1 MVASKA
7 CTLNVST
14 LNKKIALS
22 SYEREREEKTTKY
35 AQQKMPLTMTMKA
48 RRRRIRDDAFFS
60 EASLKQRRKRRTMK
74 IARSSPFSFFAR
86 LAFFLCAGGGS
97 FLRTSVEAVVEV
109 ETGVTSDG
117 IFGWSASVG
126 VLFDDFMCDV
136 INPLLAPN
144 ERFSECGGTFA
155 VNPNGIGYAEE
166 GQFVPG
172 TRTVET
178 ERRAES
184 TKSGFVFEEVS
195 LIEGEQVS
203 TPVYTANNADDDSN
217 TNDNDEVPPPAGGAD
232 VDPQSSDEKE
242 RAEEE
247 EEKARIEAELKAK
260 AEAELKAE
268 AKAKAEAEAARVKAK
283 EEEERFDD
291 DDDQSYSSDQ
301 TFEEEEAPTRG
312 GKEQDEPEEKED
324 KVSSNENDGEP
335 LEIIWQTL

>member
-1 MVASKA
+1 MPTMMMMK
-7 CTLNVST
+7 
-14 LNKKIALS
+14 
-22 SYEREREEKTTKY
+22 EQRERCDVFFNES
-35 AQQKMPLTMTMKA
+35 L
-48 RRRRIRDDAFFS
+48 RRRKWRTNTTRI
-60 EASLKQRRKRRTMK
+60 K
-74 IARSSPFSFFAR
+74 IARNSPLSFFA
-86 LAFFLCAGGGS
+86 LVAFFLCFGGS
-97 FLRTSVEAVVEV
+97 FLQTTFVEAVVEV

-178 ERRAES
+178 ERRAET

-247 EEKARIEAELKAK
+247 EEKARIEAELKAR

-268 AKAKAEAEAARVKAK
+268 LKAKAEAEAARVKAK

-301 TFEEEEAPTRG
+301 TFEEEEEEAPARG
-312 GKEQDEPEEKED
+312 GKEQDEQPEKED
-324 KVSSNENDGEP
+324 KVSSNENNEP
-335 LEIIWQTL
+335 LEIIWQAL